1 MPPLSDKQAPVIT
14 IDGPSGAGKGT
25 LAGLLAN
32 ELGWRLLDSGALYRI
47 LSWAAADQHVPTDA
61 VDELTQLAK
70 SLEVGFQ
77 QTTTGLQILL
87 GGCDIS
93 RDIRSEECG
102 NNASKIAALMPVREA
117 LLTFQRDYRQL
128 PGLIADGRD
137 MGTVV
142 FPDAALKFF
151 LTASAEERTKRRYKQ
166 LREKGF
172 DVNIT
177 ALLQEV
183 VERDDRDRNRSVSP
197 LKPADDAIIIDCTE
211 LSINEVQKKMH
222 TLVSATIY
230 SQSKSLNN

>member
-1 MPPLSDKQAPVIT
+1 MTSIPVIT
-14 IDGPSGAGKGT
+14 IDGPSGSGKGT
-25 LAGLLAN
+25 VAVRLA
-32 ELGWRLLDSGALYRI
+32 EKLGFTLLDSGALYR
-47 LSWAAADQHVPTDA
+47 S
-61 VDELTQLAK
+61 
-70 SLEVGFQ
+70 VG
-77 QTTTGLQILL
+77 
-87 GGCDIS
+87 
-93 RDIRSEECG
+93 
-102 NNASKIAALMPVREA
+102 IAALRGEIDLRDHQQIAELARHLNIEFGVSSPDSVWLDGEDVSLEIRTDIGSELASQIGAIPAAREA
-117 LLTFQRDYRQL
+117 LYERQL
-128 PGLIADGRD
+128 AFRKAPGLVADGRD

-142 FPDAALKFF
+142 FQDAIIKIY
-151 LTASAEERTKRRYKQ
+151 LTARPEERAQRRYKQ

-183 VERDDRDRNRSVSP
+183 VERDERDRNRSVSP